1 MSDIQITVQTAPGV
15 AVVAITKT
23 AATAGSFDNQFDND
37 VDGKLLI
44 FIENGA
50 GAKSGT
56 VRSVDCSHGRSE
68 DITWTVDANTLYV
81 LGPLPATLFN
91 TDAGLVEVNVDDAT
105 NLTIWTIRIP
115 EVG

>member
-1 MSDIQITVQTAPGV
+1 MPDLQITVQTAPGV
-15 AVVAITKT
+15 AVAAVTKT
-23 AATAGSFDNQFDND
+23 AGVAGAFDNQFDND

-68 DITWTVDANTLYV
+68 DIAWTVDADTLYV

-91 TDAGLVEVNVDDAT
+91 TSAGLVEVNVDDAT
-105 NLTIWTIRIP
+105 NLTMWAILVP
-115 EVG
+115 EAG